1 MMPNPFD
8 RLQRANLS
16 LADERDKL
24 RDTISELDLEATVM
38 RARNRR
44 LEKEVEECLEVIR
57 DLINPNLGG
66 IGHIA
71 PWAITKAREIVS
83 RLGDGK

>member
-1 MMPNPFD
+1 MMPTPFD

-24 RDTISELDLEATVM
+24 RDTIAELDLEATVM

-44 LEKEVEECLEVIR
+44 LEKEVAECVRVLRNV
-57 DLINPNLGG
+57 LNPNLGA
-66 IGHIA
+66 IGKLS
-71 PWAITKAREIVS
+71 PWVEDEIRELLHNI
-83 RLGDGK
+83 G